1 MAGRFM
7 KIKKVI
13 IPFMTLVVMTSQL
26 AGCATMSSDEM
37 LKTMQESPDV
47 SIEYAVP
54 DSGQQIL
61 DASDVINVGDQ
72 QFVSGS
78 TTNGTG
84 NRASGGVETT
94 DTEDEQDIGMI
105 EQQQEVTELSGVALE
120 EYFQLAYDSGTSLE
134 GDLETRISGELDI
147 LVSLVG
153 ADDSVK
159 LPGGYADQ
167 YRAWRPAEAV
177 DPFTEVN
184 ETVYATGTVNLRS
197 GPSTAHDKV
206 GSLNKSDSVTRVGI
220 GTAEAEGWSRIQLSD
235 GSLVYV
241 SNKYLSTTKPVVQ
254 QQQTSKPSGGGN
266 TTTQGGGQ
274 QQTPPQQQTSGS
286 SDPDMAEIEQAM
298 KERLLRDREEA
309 KANGA
314 NFGGGDPLSNEDIE
328 KIGEALN
335 TGLMP

>member
-1 MAGRFM
+1 MKTRSLAVALSLALVLGMAGC
-7 KIKKVI
+7 
-13 IPFMTLVVMTSQL
+13 
-26 AGCATMSSDEM
+26 G
-37 LKTMQESPDV
+37 
-47 SIEYAVP
+47 
-54 DSGQQIL
+54 GQQAQQEPQ
-61 DASDVINVGDQ
+61 DPDQ
-72 QFVSGS
+72 GKVQQSEPAS
-78 TTNGTG
+78 TTPP
-84 NRASGGVETT
+84 VESMEVNNEN
-94 DTEDEQDIGMI
+94 DTAKPL
-105 EQQQEVTELSGVALE
+105 TELEDIEPKEADGAGILEGAGNAESDLE
-120 EYFQLAYDSGTSLE
+120 E
-134 GDLETRISGELDI
+134 
-147 LVSLVG
+147 
-153 ADDSVK
+153 
-159 LPGGYADQ
+159 
-167 YRAWRPAEAV
+167 V

-254 QQQTSKPSGGGN
+254 QQQTSKPSSGGN

-298 KERLLRDREEA
+298 KEQLLKDREEA

>member
-47 SIEYAVP
+47 SIEYATP
-54 DSGQQIL
+54 DEGEQTM
-61 DASDVINVGDQ
+61 DASKTITVGDQ
-72 QFVSGS
+72 QFVSDSDNSQADSEGES
-78 TTNGTG
+78 
-84 NRASGGVETT
+84 
-94 DTEDEQDIGMI
+94 DIGMV
-105 EQQQEVTELSGVALE
+105 EQQEAKELSGDELHN
-120 EYFQLAYDSGTSLE
+120 YFQLAYDSGTSLE

-167 YRAWRPAEAV
+167 YRTWRPAEAV

-220 GTAEAEGWSRIQLSD
+220 GTADAEGWSRIQLSD
-235 GSLVYV
+235 GSIVYV

-254 QQQTSKPSGGGN
+254 QQQTSKPSGGS
-266 TTTQGGGQ
+266 TTTQQQTGGTQQQNPSSYGDDLTDEEYLEIERRLHEQYIQNGGTLIGSEGEGQLSASEEEYIGTILNGGGAQ
-274 QQTPPQQQTSGS
+274 YNP
-286 SDPDMAEIEQAM
+286 
-298 KERLLRDREEA
+298 
-309 KANGA
+309 
-314 NFGGGDPLSNEDIE
+314 
-328 KIGEALN
+328 
-335 TGLMP
+335 